1 MNSQPAETREPLA
14 DDLTAADI
22 QNLIAERKGEGATS
36 CEVVTEGND
45 RVLVCQ
51 WPPL

>member
-1 MNSQPAETREPLA
+1 MNSQPAETKEPLA
-14 DDLTAADI
+14 DDLTPAQI
-22 QNLIAERKGEGATS
+22 QALITERKSSGATS
-36 CEVVTEGND
+36 CQVVTENNK